1 MLGLAFS
8 LVVTVLSNVF
18 PGAYNTEWAGNNTQ
32 RMYETLGEFIYYTFM
47 TYTTAGY
54 GHVEPIIPVAKSLA
68 ILISVSGQLYV
79 ATIVSLLIGKYVSAK
94 DR

>member
-1 MLGLAFS
+1 
-8 LVVTVLSNVF
+8 
-18 PGAYNTEWAGNNTQ
+18 
-32 RMYETLGEFIYYTFM
+32 MYETLGEFIYYTFM